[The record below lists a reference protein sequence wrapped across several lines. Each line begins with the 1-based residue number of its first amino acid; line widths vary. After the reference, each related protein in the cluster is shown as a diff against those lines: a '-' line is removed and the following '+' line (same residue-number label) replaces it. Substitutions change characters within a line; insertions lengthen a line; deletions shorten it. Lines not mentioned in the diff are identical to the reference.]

1 MKTLALLPI
10 VFACLVSNAMG
21 EQFRIA
27 TYNLNWA
34 NQRGDQVL
42 DAISTAKPDLI
53 CFQETTLQSE
63 RFLRD
68 RLSAEF
74 PHFVSVGHQGRYA
87 AERFAFASKLPL
99 AEVEFTPPDAG
110 LFGFCAATVRIGG
123 EAIRIVNVHLTPV
136 VLKQG
141 DRFAAVMDALSDAEA
156 KHKVEITAVTKGL
169 DLDKP
174 TIVLGDFNS
183 ISSFIAPKTLADM
196 GMVDSF
202 TSVVANPDT
211 HATWTWP
218 TRPLPISLRIDYIFH
233 TKHFSTKESEIIRR
247 EGSDHSLVVSE
258 LLLKPA
264 EVSSTRSE

>member
-1 MKTLALLPI
+1 
-10 VFACLVSNAMG
+10 
-21 EQFRIA
+21 
-27 TYNLNWA
+27 
-34 NQRGDQVL
+34 
-42 DAISTAKPDLI
+42 
-53 CFQETTLQSE
+53 
-63 RFLRD
+63 
-68 RLSAEF
+68 
-74 PHFVSVGHQGRYA
+74 
-87 AERFAFASKLPL
+87 
-99 AEVEFTPPDAG
+99 
-110 LFGFCAATVRIGG
+110 
-123 EAIRIVNVHLTPV
+123 VNVHLTPV